1 MGGQIDGKAGVMP
14 PGKILLLS
22 GDSGSGKTTLCLNL
36 LERIKKHPLKVA
48 GVICPPAFD
57 GNAKTGIRLLDLA
70 SGEERPLARLRDESD
85 AGLSTHR
92 WLFNEESIL
101 WGNERLAVAVPCDV
115 LIVDE
120 LGPLEFERGLGFTNA
135 FTAINSGQYRAA
147 LVVIRP
153 SLLEQAFRRWPA
165 AQAFM
170 LDESNRDQ
178 LVGEFLELL
187 A

>member
-1 MGGQIDGKAGVMP
+1 MP
-14 PGKILLLS
+14 PGKIFLLS
-22 GDSGSGKTTLCLNL
+22 GASGSGKTTLCLKL
-36 LERIKKHPLKVA
+36 LERIKNHPPKVT

-115 LIVDE
+115 LIIDE

-170 LDESNRDQ
+170 LDESNRAQ
-178 LVGEFLELL
+178 LMGELLELL